1 MQLALL
7 IEELTGTS
15 AKFGAHGARET
26 PVPISNTAV
35 KPCSGYNTTIVG
47 K

>member
-1 MQLALL
+1 MVRIALTFQGSVL
-7 IEELTGTS
+7 GVS
-15 AKFGAHGARET
+15 SVGVT

-35 KPCSGYNTTIVG
+35 KPNSADDTPYGG